1 MFCSI
6 PVEAYIIAVNAQQ
19 PLNSFSWS
27 ATHNAETWR
36 KIVYIA
42 SHGHILYD
50 RWLPLGFGILVF
62 IFFGF
67 GKDAVSM
74 YKSCLTA
81 MGLGKC
87 IARMEVGGAKVARAA
102 ASSFGG
108 TTKSFVVWRQRLS
121 ASGGSKASRSITSS
135 TTDSVLLKDEA
146 YHIGVRR
153 TPGQRTLEE
162 VEALHQRSKPGVF
175 ARMLSSLQAWRTRP
189 ASQGKSMELENFT
202 GETAVVRST
211 ISVGSAGCFSLD
223 EDRKVLVSKEFRRS
237 SEVA

>member
-1 MFCSI
+1 
-6 PVEAYIIAVNAQQ
+6 
-19 PLNSFSWS
+19 
-27 ATHNAETWR
+27 
-36 KIVYIA
+36 
-42 SHGHILYD
+42 
-50 RWLPLGFGILVF
+50 
-62 IFFGF
+62 
-67 GKDAVSM
+67 M